1 MNREKIE
8 DTLLAMGVP
17 AGIKGFTYIT
27 DAIEIYAERGTNIGI
42 TTVVYPMIAEKNDTT
57 PSRVERAIRHAFERV
72 RSYRGN
78 PEVINHYIGMDNCEN
93 SSSLK
98 MLYIRIK
105 QDCGETEKEEC
116 TEESQKNETKTTI
129 TPLEIREV
137 IRQELRKFLNEM
149 QRVQKNKL
157 EGKHGL

>member
-17 AGIKGFTYIT
+17 AGLKGFTYIA
-27 DAIEIYAERGTNIGI
+27 DAIQIFDERGTNISI
-42 TTVVYPMIAEKNDTT
+42 TKELYPAIAKKNNTT

-78 PEVINHYIGMDNCEN
+78 PDVIDHYIGMNNCEN

-98 MLYIRIK
+98 TLYIRIK
-105 QDCGETEKEEC
+105 QECGEKEKKERVEETSNQETE
-116 TEESQKNETKTTI
+116 TTI
-129 TPLEIREV
+129 TALEIREI
-137 IRQELRKFLNEM
+137 IRQELRMFLNELNVV
-149 QRVQKNKL
+149 RT
-157 EGKHGL
+157 